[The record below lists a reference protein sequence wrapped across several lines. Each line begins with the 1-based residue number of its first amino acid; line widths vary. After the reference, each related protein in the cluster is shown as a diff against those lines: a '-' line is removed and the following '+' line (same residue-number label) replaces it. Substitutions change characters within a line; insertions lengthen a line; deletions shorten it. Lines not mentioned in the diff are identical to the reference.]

1 MAKESDKRGTTRR
14 GFFGA
19 AVGAASAGILTAG
32 ATPAAAQ
39 ESPDERVKARY
50 QETDHVKKFY
60 ESNRY
65 YKKGA

>member
-1 MAKESDKRGTTRR
+1 MAKETDKRSTTRR

-19 AVGAASAGILTAG
+19 AVGAASAGVLTAG
-32 ATPAAAQ
+32 AMPVAAQ
-39 ESPDERVKARY
+39 EAPDERVKARY

-60 ESNRY
+60 ASNRY